1 MVQAATEFKKS
12 GFTDEES
19 ATLAQVATM
28 YQNVADDAISA
39 GEASSFIIA
48 QMTAF
53 NIEAEDSIHI
63 IDAINEVANNFAVS
77 SSDLSN
83 ALGIVASTSSAMG
96 NSLEQT
102 IGMMTAITEVTR
114 NSNKAARGDLSLSA

>member
-1 MVQAATEFKKS
+1 MIKIS
-12 GFTDEES
+12 
-19 ATLAQVATM
+19 TLYLTKLM

-102 IGMMTAITEVTR
+102 IGMMVAITEVTR
-114 NSNKAARGDLSLSA
+114 NSNKAARGDLSLSV